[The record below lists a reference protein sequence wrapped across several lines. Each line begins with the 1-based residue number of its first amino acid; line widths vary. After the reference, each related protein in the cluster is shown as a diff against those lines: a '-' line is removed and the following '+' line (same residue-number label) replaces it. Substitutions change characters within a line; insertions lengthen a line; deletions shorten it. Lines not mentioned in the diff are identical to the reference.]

1 MCKNKEKTNIFGCMT
16 GKLTLILLL
25 FVVLLIG
32 MSANTKAQ
40 NAQVLMEKS
49 FNYVRGKT
57 SISTVDMTIH
67 RPDWER
73 VVTIKAWTK
82 GEKDSLFTIIAPA
95 KDKGNSTLKKGREMW
110 IYNPK
115 VNRVIKLPPSMMSQ
129 AWMGSDFSNDDL
141 SKTESIIEDYVHT
154 IVGTETHEGK
164 KVYLVK
170 SMPKPEAP
178 VVWGM
183 QKFKIRDD
191 NIFLSQEFYDEDFK
205 LVKALTTLQ
214 IQMLGGKLYPKV
226 WKMQKADVEDEY
238 TVLEY
243 KKLVFDQAMPD
254 RLFTLSSLKIKRR

>member
-1 MCKNKEKTNIFGCMT
+1 MT

-95 KDKGNSTLKKGREMW
+95 K
-110 IYNPK
+110 
-115 VNRVIKLPPSMMSQ
+115 SQ
-129 AWMGSDFSNDDL
+129 GQPCNQASALDDVPGL
-141 SKTESIIEDYVHT
+141 DGI
-154 IVGTETHEGK
+154 G
-164 KVYLVK
+164 
-170 SMPKPEAP
+170 
-178 VVWGM
+178 
-183 QKFKIRDD
+183 
-191 NIFLSQEFYDEDFK
+191 FLQ
-205 LVKALTTLQ
+205 
-214 IQMLGGKLYPKV
+214 
-226 WKMQKADVEDEY
+226 
-238 TVLEY
+238 
-243 KKLVFDQAMPD
+243 
-254 RLFTLSSLKIKRR
+254 